1 MKPKIF
7 FTKVV
12 ICLALSCGSRLAF
25 AQTDFWQQTNGPFG
39 GDVRALA
46 VNANGDVFAGT
57 YGSGIFRSTDNG
69 ENWIPSN
76 AGLTI
81 PTVLSL
87 AVNKSTGDLF
97 AGTGFLFFNAWSN
110 GAIFHSTDN
119 GTSWTKVIEL
129 NDTAVSSLA
138 IDSQGNI
145 FAGTNGKGVFRSI
158 TNGASWDS
166 VNAGLTQ
173 EAFRKIN
180 ALAIRQSTGEVF
192 VGTDSSGLF
201 RLSADSSTWERV
213 TIGLRPDENIRSL
226 VVKDDGHIFAGT
238 QHPAGFGFLLGGR
251 IFRSVDGIT
260 WNEASN
266 GLAGREIVALAANSQ
281 GDIFAGTESLF
292 SSAIGRIFRSTDNGD
307 NWTEPDPSF
316 RNPGVR
322 SLAVNSR
329 DEVFAGTIGGG
340 VLRSKDAG
348 ESWQAAN
355 NGLVRVPIPAMAIN
369 SNGQIF
375 AGSSGAGMF
384 RLADAAASWKP
395 INSGLGNF
403 QVTALGINSNNQIF
417 AGTAYGGVFRSDNN
431 GDSWQPRNTG
441 VTGPGVFSLALR
453 SNGDIF
459 AGTGNALTA
468 KSGGVFR
475 STDQGEN
482 WTRVLN
488 LPDNLVLAF
497 AINMNGQ
504 ILAGTNGAGIFRAS
518 EQDTIWN
525 PVNSGLTNG
534 DVRALAINPATG
546 DIFAGTFGGGVFR
559 STDHGDTWTEAN
571 AGLTNKNIRALAISA
586 NGVILAGT
594 WGAGIFRSIDGG
606 NNWNALNSGLTNL
619 HVMSLAID
627 SSGYVFAGTDGAGV
641 FRSLESTIVPAP
653 TVPTLAAPA
662 DSAVNQPPIL
672 TLRWNAAAAA
682 ETYRLQVANSPD
694 FATTVVDDSTITT
707 TFRQVGPLAFNT
719 TYHWRVNAKNVQGT
733 SAWSEIRRFTTV
745 AQLTSREVRALN
757 TSAAPGAVVDIP
769 IQLLAQGDENALG
782 FSLNFDPTILSNP
795 QARLGKDAGSAALNT
810 NARQAGSGRFG
821 IALALPAGQTFAA
834 GTREIVVVSFAVNA
848 NPTADSTRIEFGG
861 QPIAQEVVDANSNT
875 LAATWTGGRVTIARG
890 FEADVAPRPNGNGSV
905 TIADWVQV
913 GRFAAGLDTARVD
926 VNEFQRADC
935 APRSDRGNGSLSIA
949 DWVQAGCYAAGLD
962 TVVAAGGPTNP
973 TTALALGQNAHA
985 AASKVNLR
993 AASSRTVRALNTN
1006 FAPGQTDSL
1015 TIEFEAE
1022 GDENAL
1028 GFSLS
1033 FDAGLLAFKNA
1044 VVAGG
1049 ASGATLNV
1057 NTNQSAN
1064 GRVGVALALPAGQ
1077 TFSAG
1082 NHAIVIAI
1090 FSASSSPSVDSTT
1103 IEFGDQPVAKEI
1115 VDANANTLEASWIPA
1130 RVTIGMI
1137 SSVKNIT
1144 DEVPSSFELG
1154 ANHPNPFNPSTTITY
1169 ALPRAVEVKLVIFDL
1184 MGRRVRTLVEQTQ
1197 PAGRYAVIW
1206 DGRNEHGEPVAS
1218 GTFIYQLH
1226 AGSFVQNRKMA
1237 LVR

>member
-1 MKPKIF
+1 MKPKTF

-12 ICLALSCGSRLAF
+12 ICLALSCGCRLAF

-46 VNANGDVFAGT
+46 INANGDIFAGT
-57 YGSGIFRSTDNG
+57 YGSGVFRSTDNG

-76 AGLTI
+76 AGLAI

-87 AVNKSTGDLF
+87 AVNQSTGDLF
-97 AGTGFLFFNAWSN
+97 AGTGFFFFNMWSN

-138 IDSQGNI
+138 INSQGNI
-145 FAGTNGKGVFRSI
+145 FAGTNGKGVFRS
-158 TNGASWDS
+158 TNNGASWDS
-166 VNAGLTQ
+166 VNAGLTKQ
-173 EAFRKIN
+173 AFRKIN
-180 ALAIRQSTGEVF
+180 ALAIRRVTGEVF

-201 RLSADSSTWERV
+201 RLPPNSSTWERV

-226 VVKDDGHIFAGT
+226 AIKDDGHVFAGT

-251 IFRSVDGIT
+251 IFRSADGIT
-260 WNEASN
+260 WNQASN
-266 GLAGREIVALAANSQ
+266 GLAGREIVALAVNSQ
-281 GDIFAGTESLF
+281 GDIFAGTESVF

-307 NWTEPDPSF
+307 NWTEPDPSL
-316 RNPGVR
+316 RNPGVL
-322 SLAVNSR
+322 SLAVNSS
-329 DEVFAGTIGGG
+329 DQVFAGTIGSG
-340 VLRSKDAG
+340 VLRSINKG

-355 NGLVRVPIPAMAIN
+355 NGLVRAPIPAVAIN

-375 AGSSGAGMF
+375 AGSSGAGIF
-384 RLADAAASWKP
+384 RSTNAAGSWEP

-403 QVTALGINSNNQIF
+403 QLSALGINSNNQIF
-417 AGTAYGGVFRSDNN
+417 AGTAYGGVFLSDNN
-431 GDSWQPRNTG
+431 GDSWQARNSG
-441 VTGPGVFSLALR
+441 VTGPGVFSLAIR
-453 SNGDIF
+453 SNGDVF

-475 STDQGEN
+475 STNQGQN
-482 WTRVLN
+482 WTRLLN
-488 LPDNLVLAF
+488 LPDNLVLAL

-525 PVNSGLTNG
+525 PVNTGLANG

-546 DIFAGTFGGGVFR
+546 DVFAGTSGGVFR

-571 AGLTNKNIRALAISA
+571 TGLTNKDIRTLAMAS
-586 NGVILAGT
+586 NGVVWAGT
-594 WGAGIFRSIDGG
+594 WGGGIFYSSDGG
-606 NNWNALNSGLTNL
+606 NNWKELNRGLTNL

-627 SSGYVFAGTDGAGV
+627 SRGFVFAGTDGGGV
-641 FRSLESTIVPAP
+641 FRSVDSTVVLPA
-653 TVPTLAAPA
+653 TPTLASPA
-662 DSAVNQPPIL
+662 DGAVNQPPTL

-682 ETYRLQVANSPD
+682 ETYRLQVATTSD
-694 FATTVVDDSTITT
+694 FTNPVVDDSTITAT
-707 TFRQVGPLAFNT
+707 SWQVGPLAFNT

-745 AQLTSREVRALN
+745 SQLTSREVRMLN
-757 TSAAPGAVVDIP
+757 TSASPGSTVDVP

-782 FSLNFDPTILSNP
+782 FSLNFDPAILSNP
-795 QARLGKDAGSAALNT
+795 QARLGKDAGSASLNT
-810 NARQAGSGRFG
+810 NASQAGAGRFG
-821 IALALPAGQTFAA
+821 IALALSAGQTFAA
-834 GTREIVVVSFAVNA
+834 GTREIVVVTFTVNS

-861 QPIAQEVVDANSNT
+861 QPIAQEVVDASSNT
-875 LAATWTGGRVTIARG
+875 LAATWTGGKVTIARG
-890 FEADVAPRPNGNGSV
+890 FEADVAPRPNGNGRV

-935 APRSDRGNGSLSIA
+935 APKASCGDGRISIS
-949 DWVQAGCYAAGLD
+949 DWVQAGRYAAALD
-962 TVVAAGGPTNP
+962 SVVAACGPTNP
-973 TTALALGQNAHA
+973 TTALALGQIAHA
-985 AASKVNLR
+985 AASRRNLKA
-993 AASSRTVRALNTN
+993 AASRAVRAVNTN

-1015 TIEFEAE
+1015 TIELEAQGE
-1022 GDENAL
+1022 ENAL
-1028 GFSLS
+1028 GFSLN
-1033 FDAGLLAFKNA
+1033 FDASLLAFKNA

-1057 NTNQSAN
+1057 NTSQSAN

-1090 FSASSSPSVDSTT
+1090 FSVNPNPSADSTT

-1115 VDANANTLEASWIPA
+1115 VDANANTLQASWIPA

-1137 SSVKNIT
+1137 SSVKNST
-1144 DEVPSSFELG
+1144 DEVPTSFELG

-1169 ALPRAVEVKLVIFDL
+1169 ALPHAVEVKLMIFDML
-1184 MGRRVRTLVEQTQ
+1184 GRRVRTLVDQRQ
-1197 PAGRYAVIW
+1197 PAGRYAVTW
-1206 DGRNEHGEPVAS
+1206 DGRNEQGENVAS
-1218 GTFIYQLH
+1218 GTFIYQLR

-1237 LVR
+1237 FVR